1 MDFNSALI
9 VTIVSM
15 VFSAFFSGMEI
26 AFITSNRVRVGLDVQ
41 KKGLT
46 SSLIN
51 IFYSHQDMFIS
62 TMLVGNNIALVIFGI
77 CVASLTRPWL
87 ADLWDQPLFIIIGQA
102 LVATIAILLT
112 SEFFSNT
119 LFRINPDFWLRLLA
133 IPTYL
138 FYLILYP
145 VTRFST
151 VISDSILRLSG
162 IKVEKDTP
170 ENAVSIDELDE
181 FLQQSLDEAHNDPS
195 VDTEVKIL
203 QNALEFSSRNTR
215 ECMIPRPEIIAVNI
229 DETTEESLIKR
240 FTDSG
245 FSKIPVYKD
254 NIDHIIGYI
263 HSSDL
268 FKRSSDWKTLIR
280 PILQVAE
287 TMPAQKLMK
296 QLMQQKKSI
305 AVVVDEYGS
314 TSGIIT
320 LEDLVEEIFGDIEDE
335 HDKPAK
341 DTITDLGNNVFE
353 MSAILIFVASRFAP
367 APIDDTTGM
376 PLSRQYLIKASF
388 GAMVSMASTTTSTF
402 SPSNISP
409 TPSASRYWPQTLRP
423 ISGFISLS
431 LSARTSHFGLPMVES
446 SASSCLF
453 LFVTDTVSLSM
464 MIILPTPARA
474 IISAAKPPTP
484 PAPITATVAR
494 ASLATPSCPMRS
506 EVRSF
511 QSEAPAPAGML
522 QFSSI
527 RVPLPWPRPRWRP
540 SPPGSCLSDSC
551 PA

>member
-1 MDFNSALI
+1 MTSTLI
-9 VTIVSM
+9 VISLLLS
-15 VFSAFFSGMEI
+15 FFFSGMGV
-26 AFITSNRVRVGLDVQ
+26 AFVSANKVRIDLDAQ
-41 KKGLT
+41 SRSIIGR
-46 SSLIN
+46 
-51 IFYSHQDMFIS
+51 IFSVFTRHQQQFVA
-62 TMLVGNNIALVIFGI
+62 TLLVGNNIALVIFGI

-119 LFRINPDFWLRLLA
+119 LFRINPNFWLRLLA

-181 FLQQSLDEAHNDPS
+181 FLQQSLDEAHNNPS

-240 FTDSG
+240 FSDSG

-335 HDKPAK
+335 HDTPRYFSRKIDNSTYEFSGRMEIGK
-341 DTITDLGNNVFE
+341 INEIYHLDLPE
-353 MSAILIFVASRFAP
+353 S
-367 APIDDTTGM
+367 DEY
-376 PLSRQYLIKASF
+376 LSIA
-388 GAMVSMASTTTSTF
+388 
-402 SPSNISP
+402 
-409 TPSASRYWPQTLRP
+409 
-423 ISGFISLS
+423 GFILHDHQTIPQPGEIIECGKYRFEISECNNS
-431 LSARTSHFGLPMVES
+431 RIGRVKMHVNEPDPSSES
-446 SASSCLF
+446 EK
-453 LFVTDTVSLSM
+453 
-464 MIILPTPARA
+464 IEKEKR
-474 IISAAKPPTP
+474 
-484 PAPITATVAR
+484 
-494 ASLATPSCPMRS
+494 
-506 EVRSF
+506 
-511 QSEAPAPAGML
+511 
-522 QFSSI
+522 
-527 RVPLPWPRPRWRP
+527 
-540 SPPGSCLSDSC
+540 
-551 PA
+551 